1 MRDIAIG
8 FLWHMHQPYYKDPI
22 TLLAQIIDC
31 TDAGCRDADLMYH
44 FLRMN
49 WKLRDIRVLV
59 YYPSQCLIKTMKG

>member
-44 FLRMN
+44 CLKDELEVERHPGSGLLSFTMPDK
-49 WKLRDIRVLV
+49 KL
-59 YYPSQCLIKTMKG
+59 